1 MQKQLM
7 NTTFRKNIIAFT
19 FLLGACGLTTMSSKV
34 CGRYYY
40 YDYDGDHASGLN
52 VTGYAERMVRSD
64 YAVLELALSVSGDDC
79 QELLE
84 KLHRQVKELKTF
96 WIKMGIKSDM
106 IDVDNRPD
114 IKISDAKQNKYSV
127 QYTIVLTMDDLD
139 MASDVQ
145 HKTNHLAKKGF
156 VFSAQSL
163 KFFYSKGFE
172 LQKELT
178 KEAVKDGEK
187 TATENAHALGLSI
200 EKAPNNI
207 EGSKLICASTYENPL
222 PFPFE
227 RIVEG
232 CCSWGGGN
240 ADIENKFSVLVNM
253 RYAFK
258 KDGESST
265 QSEKVKESPEDD
277 GAETD
282 AQG

>member
-1 MQKQLM
+1 M
-7 NTTFRKNIIAFT
+7 NTKFRKNIFAFT

-34 CGRYYY
+34 CGHYY
-40 YDYDGDHASGLN
+40 YDYHQDQHVPGLN
-52 VTGYAERMVRSD
+52 VTGYAERIVRSD
-64 YAVLELALSVSGDDC
+64 YAVLELTLSVSGDDC
-79 QELLE
+79 QEILE
-84 KLHRQVKELKTF
+84 KLNHQVKELKKF

-114 IKISDAKQNKYSV
+114 IEISETKQNEHSI

-139 MASDVQ
+139 MAPVVQ
-145 HKTNHLAKKGF
+145 IKTNHLVKKGF

-178 KEAVKDGEK
+178 KEALKDGEK
-187 TATENAHALGLSI
+187 TARKNADVLGLRI
-200 EKAPNNI
+200 KKIPNNI
-207 EGSKLICASTYENPL
+207 EGSKLICASTYENPF

-227 RIVEG
+227 KISEG

-258 KDGESST
+258 KDD
-265 QSEKVKESPEDD
+265 QKIEKVQDSSEND

-282 AQG
+282 GQDDAQG

>member
-1 MQKQLM
+1 M
-7 NTTFRKNIIAFT
+7 NTKFRKNIFAFT
-19 FLLGACGLTTMSSKV
+19 FLVGACGLTTMSSKV
-34 CGRYYY
+34 CGHYYY
-40 YDYDGDHASGLN
+40 GYHRDQHVPGLN
-52 VTGYAERMVRSD
+52 VTGYAERIVRSD
-64 YAVLELALSVSGDDC
+64 YAVLELTLSVSGDDC

-84 KLHRQVKELKTF
+84 KLNHQVKELKQF

-114 IKISDAKQNKYSV
+114 IKISDAKQNEHSI

-139 MASDVQ
+139 MAPVVQ
-145 HKTNHLAKKGF
+145 IKTNHLVKKGF
-156 VFSAQSL
+156 VFSEQSL

-178 KEAVKDGEK
+178 KEALKDGEK
-187 TATENAHALGLSI
+187 TAKENADVLGLRI
-200 EKAPNNI
+200 EKIPNYI
-207 EGSKLICASTYENPL
+207 GKTSLSTAQTYDH
-222 PFPFE
+222 PFPFQ
-227 RIVEG
+227 R
-232 CCSWGGGN
+232 SWEGGGSI
-240 ADIENKFSVLVNM
+240 DIENKFSVAVDM

-265 QSEKVKESPEDD
+265 QSEKAKESSEKN